1 MDKSQNKTDQ
11 YLDKVILELQK
22 YEHPLFTWTASAT
35 KTGIEVIV
43 SLKMAGVHEDSY
55 RFHLLPRELDS
66 PAFAWD
72 FQRQLY
78 NYLHDYLIEMF
89 TRSPQIIE
97 Y

>member
-1 MDKSQNKTDQ
+1 MNESQELAAQ
-11 YLDKVILELQK
+11 YLLKVTYELQR
-22 YEHPLFTWTASAT
+22 YEHPLFTWNAAA
-35 KTGIEVIV
+35 KENGIEVVI
-43 SLKMAGVHEDSY
+43 SLKIEGLHDDSY
-55 RFHLLPRELDS
+55 RFLLLPRELES

>member
-1 MDKSQNKTDQ
+1 MDESQKLADQ
-11 YLDKVILELQK
+11 YLLKVTHELQR

-43 SLKMAGVHEDSY
+43 SLKVEGVHEDSY
-55 RFHLLPRELDS
+55 RFLLLPRELEA